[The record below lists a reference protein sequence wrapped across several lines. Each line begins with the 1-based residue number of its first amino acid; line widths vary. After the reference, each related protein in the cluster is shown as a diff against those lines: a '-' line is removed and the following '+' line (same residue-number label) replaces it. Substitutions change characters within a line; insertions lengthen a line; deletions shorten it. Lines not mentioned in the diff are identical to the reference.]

1 MGRSPTK
8 CGPCSVTYPRTVL
21 QRSEALGSSE
31 SVIAITKQPNTPL
44 DMHRQ
49 TRHCLNCGLKEERK
63 ISSLDAAFEH
73 SRAWDAPCPNCG
85 STKQRGG
92 AVETPALSAE
102 QLAIW
107 AGNKDIVFD
116 SQDEDILLARPE
128 SLNLL
133 LQYLDD
139 THTLKSKRKTLL
151 AALFVIIYDHLPPK
165 RNDPLLVGRVASA
178 LRERKG
184 VIAEL
189 GTRHI
194 AGRILSHVSP
204 VVGEDALAKIADDP
218 RSSKPIVV
226 SSTPGRNAKGSS

>member
-1 MGRSPTK
+1 M
-8 CGPCSVTYPRTVL
+8 
-21 QRSEALGSSE
+21 GSSE
-31 SVIAITKQPNTPL
+31 SVIATIKQSITPL
-44 DMHRQ
+44 AMHRQ

-73 SRAWDAPCPNCG
+73 SRVWEAPCPNCG

-92 AVETPALSAE
+92 TAEIPALSAE

-107 AGNKDIVFD
+107 AGDKGIVFY

-151 AALFVIIYDHLPPK
+151 AALFVLIYDHLPPK

-178 LRERKG
+178 LRERRG
-184 VIAEL
+184 MIAEL

-194 AGRILSHVSP
+194 AGHILRHVSP
-204 VVGEDALAKIADDP
+204 VVGD
-218 RSSKPIVV
+218 VV
-226 SSTPGRNAKGSS
+226 AR